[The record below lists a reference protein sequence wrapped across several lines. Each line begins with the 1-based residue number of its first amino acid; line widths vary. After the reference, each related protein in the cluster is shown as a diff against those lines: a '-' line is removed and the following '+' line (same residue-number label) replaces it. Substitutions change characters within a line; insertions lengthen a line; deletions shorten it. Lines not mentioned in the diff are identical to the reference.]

1 MVMSSRLHRVSVP
14 YGSYPKRCRNS
25 AWFNIADQACKKSS
39 CSLYG
44 RLCSSGRFP
53 PLGVGFFS
61 CRIFSTVLAQVVT
74 ERISWQFPLLCLIVN
89 PTSTWK
95 GDEIFLD
102 FVPHCFSHTCSKW
115 KISALEPV
123 VPAGEISHEWTSMH
137 AGPTEVWES
146 YNSWQCNH
154 KVNRDTVYSTNQ
166 ARGLWESKT
175 MLCYLRVSEK
185 VTGLMTEFL
194 SQVRK
199 NRRKDFYARCKFPNS
214 KKEWYAATMPSISVF
229 RIQSS
234 AQLFVVS
241 VVHPVP
247 SPGGKVKVCPRTL
260 WPKWNLEV
268 GRNGR
273 RKNSD
278 SHWNRTS
285 PSCCYSFRKWTCSSY
300 MRSFLVPPTKP
311 ANSQATKL
319 IN

>member
-25 AWFNIADQACKKSS
+25 AWQDCRPSLQKKLLQLVRQA
-39 CSLYG
+39 LQR
-44 RLCSSGRFP
+44 RLSATRSWR
-53 PLGVGFFS
+53 FFS

-102 FVPHCFSHTCSKW
+102 FVPYCFSHTCSKW

-154 KVNRDTVYSTNQ
+154 KVNRDTVYNINQ
-166 ARGLWESKT
+166 ARALWESKT

-199 NRRKDFYARCKFPNS
+199 NRRKDVYARCKFPNS
-214 KKEWYAATMPSISVF
+214 KKNGMPPQCQVF

-260 WPKWNLEV
+260 WPKWHLEV

-273 RKNSD
+273 RKKLWLSMKPHLPKLLLLFPKVNLQQLYAVFLSTT
-278 SHWNRTS
+278 HQTS
-285 PSCCYSFRKWTCSSY
+285 KLTSY
-300 MRSFLVPPTKP
+300 QT
-311 ANSQATKL
+311 N
-319 IN
+319 